1 MKENELKEKRKRKEI
16 VFKVIYFF
24 KIYLNE
30 MKYCV
35 LRATFRS

>member
-24 KIYLNE
+24 NYLNE